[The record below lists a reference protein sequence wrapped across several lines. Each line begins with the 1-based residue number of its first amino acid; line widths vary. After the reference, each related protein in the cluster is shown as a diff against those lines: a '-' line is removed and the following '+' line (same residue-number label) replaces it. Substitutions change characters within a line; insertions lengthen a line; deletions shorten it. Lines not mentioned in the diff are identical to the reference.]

1 MRWVR
6 PLDPAVADGPGDIGG
21 KAHGLITLRRLGLPV
36 PPGFVVTTGAC
47 RAFRRL
53 GRLPDGLE
61 AEVRTALA
69 ALDNA
74 EAAPAPE
81 TPNATTNEHIAGSR
95 SGVGSTEAP
104 RRVLSADRVRA
115 LLNEQIEERIVEAGR
130 YEAHGRHDAARR
142 LRLEADA
149 LRPYV

>member
-1 MRWVR
+1 MNDRPRTPPTADVDAPRARMR
-6 PLDPAVADGPGDIGG
+6 ADLVT
-21 KAHGLITLRRLGLPV
+21 AMRERRRETVSAL
-36 PPGFVVTTGAC
+36 
-47 RAFRRL
+47 
-53 GRLPDGLE
+53 
-61 AEVRTALA
+61 RTALA

-81 TPNATTNEHIAGSR
+81 TPSTTVNEHVAGSR

-115 LLNEQIEERIVEAGR
+115 LLNEQIEERTVEADR

-142 LRLEADA
+142 LRTEADA
-149 LRPYV
+149 LRPYL

>member
-1 MRWVR
+1 MNDRPRTPPATDADTPRARMRSDLVTAMR
-6 PLDPAVADGPGDIGG
+6 E
-21 KAHGLITLRRLGLPV
+21 RRRETVSAL
-36 PPGFVVTTGAC
+36 
-47 RAFRRL
+47 
-53 GRLPDGLE
+53 
-61 AEVRTALA
+61 RTALA

-115 LLNEQIEERIVEAGR
+115 LLNEQIEERTIEADR

-142 LRLEADA
+142 LRSEADA
-149 LRPYV
+149 LRPYL